1 MYKNFKAGVGGS
13 WQGWRGAVA
22 GTDAP
27 FAINLLEFSFEYGI
41 KILFKRAGKCLKYAK
56 FAEKDLFS
64 VKASV
69 IPTKPPR
76 KNGGPTCSR

>member
-1 MYKNFKAGVGGS
+1 MELERAFPRN
-13 WQGWRGAVA
+13 Q
-22 GTDAP
+22 
-27 FAINLLEFSFEYGI
+27 LEFSFEYGI
-41 KILFKRAGKCLKYAK
+41 KILFKRAVKWLKFVK

-64 VKASV
+64 VKPSV